1 MGGREQTLLEPR
13 NAKFP
18 SRREAPPRLSVV
30 PDTDN
35 ADAFAI
41 EVGGQPLITGASM
54 DLCLLI
60 AHRYR
65 NPEAGGATDD
75 VGMLAEGIRRWARR

>member
-1 MGGREQTLLEPR
+1 MGGQEQARLEPR
-13 NAKFP
+13 DAEFSP
-18 SRREAPPRLSVV
+18 CREAPPRLSVV
-30 PDTDN
+30 PDIDN
-35 ADAFAI
+35 AAAFAI

-65 NPEAGGATDD
+65 NPEAGGAADD
-75 VGMLAEGIRRWARR
+75 VGVLAEGIRRWARR